1 MALTTNPALQEVDD
15 EFRAARA
22 EWKAAKARYQVAG
35 AARSRAMK
43 LEEMKKSQM
52 AQRLRGLTDEQWADL
67 RQAVDSPM
75 PFNATIV
82 PEGKVR

>member
-1 MALTTNPALQEVDD
+1 METTNPALQAIDD
-15 EFRAARA
+15 EYREARAAHR
-22 EWKAAKARYQVAG
+22 AAKARFAAAG
-35 AARSRAMK
+35 AARSRAHK

-82 PEGKVR
+82 SGAEVE